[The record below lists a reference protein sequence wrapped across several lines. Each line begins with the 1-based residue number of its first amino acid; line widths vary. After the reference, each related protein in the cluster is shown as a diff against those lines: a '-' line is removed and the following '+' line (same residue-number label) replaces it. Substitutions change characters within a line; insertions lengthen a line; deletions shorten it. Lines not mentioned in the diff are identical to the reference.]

1 MVWGPTDSTSAPWTA
16 NTLVAVHTD
25 IIVATTNQKSWDGA
39 TPLTRLGTGDT
50 NYCDKI
56 REDANSHTHSYT
68 FKTVGGA
75 SASFQGLAGK

>member
-1 MVWGPTDSTSAPWTA
+1 MVWGATDSTSAPWTA
-16 NTLVAVHTD
+16 NTLPAVHTD

-39 TPLTRLGTGDT
+39 TPATRLGTGDT

-56 REDANSHTHSYT
+56 RHDATTNTESYT
-68 FKTVGGA
+68 FTTVGGA